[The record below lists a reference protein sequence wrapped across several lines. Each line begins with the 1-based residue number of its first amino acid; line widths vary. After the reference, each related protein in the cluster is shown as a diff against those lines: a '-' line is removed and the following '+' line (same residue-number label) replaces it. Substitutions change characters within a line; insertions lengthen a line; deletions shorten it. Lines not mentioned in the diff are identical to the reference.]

1 MRLMRFVRL
10 PWLRVALVV
19 FMAAVSLNFAVS
31 WGQSGP
37 KVDAAMRRQV
47 IDAVVR
53 ELNDRY
59 IFPDI
64 ARRVETALRS
74 PAELA
79 AFDGL
84 DDGRTFADKLTSRL
98 QALTLD
104 KHIRVRFSSQPVPDR
119 VGGAPSAS
127 EIERQKA
134 EERSR
139 NFGVERVERLPG
151 NIGLIELRGFVA
163 AEWAGEAIAAAM
175 TLVAHTDALV
185 FDLRRNG
192 GGDPATVALV
202 SSYLFGERT
211 HLNDMHWR
219 EGNRVEQYWT
229 QDWVPGPRFGAG
241 KPVFVLTSSRTFS
254 GAEEFSYNLKNLQR
268 GKIVGE
274 TTGGGAH
281 PGDIFK
287 VGTHFAAFVPGGRA
301 VNPISK
307 TNWEGTGVEPD
318 VKVKAD
324 DALRTAQL
332 LALRELLGKTPDDER
347 RRALQARVVELE
359 GQMPKAP

>member
-1 MRLMRFVRL
+1 MKFARL

-19 FMAAVSLNFAVS
+19 CMAAVSLNFAVS
-31 WGQSGP
+31 WGQAAP
-37 KVDAAMRRQV
+37 KVDAAMRRVV
-47 IDAVVR
+47 IDGVVR
-53 ELNDRY
+53 ELNARY
-59 IFPDI
+59 VFPDI
-64 ARRVETALRS
+64 ARQVEAALRA
-74 PAELA
+74 PGEA
-79 AFDGL
+79 AAYEGL
-84 DDGRTFADKLTSRL
+84 DDGAAFAEKLTSRL
-98 QALTLD
+98 QALTRD
-104 KHIRVRFSSQPVPDR
+104 KHIRVRFSAQPVADP
-119 VGGAPSAS
+119 VGGAPSA
-127 EIERQKA
+127 A
-134 EERSR
+134 ELESFKSAERSR

-151 NIGLIELRGFVA
+151 NIGLIELRGFA
-163 AEWAGEAIAAAM
+163 PAEWAGDAIAAAM

-219 EGNRVEQYWT
+219 AGNRVEQFWT
-229 QDWVPGPRFGAG
+229 QDWVPGTRFGAS

-268 GKIVGE
+268 GTLVGE

-281 PGDIFK
+281 PGDMVK
-287 VGTHFAAFVPGGRA
+287 VATHFRVFVPEGRA

-307 TNWEGTGVEPD
+307 TNWEGTGVEPH

-332 LALRELLGKTPDDER
+332 LALRDLLAKAPDDER
-347 RRALQARVVELE
+347 RRALQARVAELE
-359 GQMPKAP
+359 SGAPKVP